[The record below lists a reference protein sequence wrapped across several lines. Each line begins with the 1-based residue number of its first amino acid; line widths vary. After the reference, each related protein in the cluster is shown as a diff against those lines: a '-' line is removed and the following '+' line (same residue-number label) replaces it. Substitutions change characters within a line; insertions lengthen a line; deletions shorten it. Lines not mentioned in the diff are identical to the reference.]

1 MLSLLA
7 LLARPA
13 LRATRFWVSSEN
25 PASRHMTTTTQARP
39 ARTIHRWTQR
49 T

>member
-25 PASRHMTTTTQARP
+25 PASRHMTTNSPARP
-39 ARTIHRWTQR
+39 ARMIQRWTQR